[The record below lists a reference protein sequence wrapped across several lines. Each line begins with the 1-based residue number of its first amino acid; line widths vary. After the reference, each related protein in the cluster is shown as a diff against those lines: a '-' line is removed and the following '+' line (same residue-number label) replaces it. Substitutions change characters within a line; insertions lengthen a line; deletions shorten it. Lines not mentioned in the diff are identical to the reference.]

1 MPTQLQH
8 NNTNNSAKTFPIKL
22 LCDGVKSPSNIG
34 SLFRVCDALGVSE
47 IVFYN
52 SELNIKS
59 SRLQKTARSTQKKVS
74 YRIAIDIISEINQ
87 FKKKGFQIIAL
98 EITDKS
104 ISVENISVS
113 KDQKV
118 LMIIGNEQNG
128 ISEDVLNLA
137 DIVTSIPMFGEN
149 SSMNVV
155 QATSIILYTIINKL
169 YIY

>member
-8 NNTNNSAKTFPIKL
+8 NSTNNSIKKFPIKL
-22 LCDGVKSPSNIG
+22 LCDEVKSPSNIG
-34 SLFRVCDALGVSE
+34 ALFRICDALGVSE

-52 SELNIKS
+52 SEMNIKS
-59 SRLQKTARSTQKKVS
+59 SRLQKTARSTQKKVL
-74 YRIAIDIISEINQ
+74 YRISTNIISEINQ
-87 FKKKGFQIIAL
+87 FKKEGFQILAL

-104 ISVENISVS
+104 ILIEKNPFS
-113 KDQKV
+113 KEQKV
-118 LMIIGNEQNG
+118 VVIIGNEQNG

-137 DIVTSIPMFGEN
+137 DKVISIPMFGEN

-155 QATSIILYTIINKL
+155 QATSIALYTIINKL